1 MLGRGTKIPYT
12 VEQRSLCAELRPRV
26 TQLRPRVTQR
36 SPCAPQLRP
45 STANFFKVGKVYT
58 MCVSYSSPSHII
70 KMQ

>member
-12 VEQRSLCAELRPRV
+12 VEQRSLCAE
-26 TQLRPRVTQR
+26 LRPRVTQR